1 MRLAQRRKEGLFYF
15 TVEQRAG
22 KTPGGEV
29 EMCVFSSH
37 ECEGIQVLQR
47 SLYFDEQ
54 SLQHIDNFCKEF
66 AYDAHYRE
74 ICIRG
79 TAHWCRV
86 ARFYELNARIIIE
99 DQMVPTKDIDATCKE
114 LFHFIRRDL
123 SKIESHPEYK
133 REMARISQGE
143 ETALHHALALLAK
156 VSQVKIASAC
166 QGSSSIQLADRHI
179 VLPSCHSEKAAVH
192 FTSLPASFLRYLQS
206 GPLGQQHLARLEPAM
221 VSSTRVC
228 HNRSFIRLLTE
239 STLAYLR
246 KYGSHPSTS
255 SHHRK

>member
-1 MRLAQRRKEGLFYF
+1 MRLTQRRKEGSFYF
-15 TVEQRAG
+15 VVEQHAG
-22 KTPGGEV
+22 RTPGGEV
-29 EMCVFSSH
+29 EMCVFSSN
-37 ECEGIQVLQR
+37 EGEGIQLLQR

-86 ARFYELNARIIIE
+86 ARLYELNARIIIE
-99 DQMVPTKDIDATCKE
+99 DKKVQPKNINETCKE

-123 SKIESHPEYK
+123 DKIESHPEYK
-133 REMARISQGE
+133 SEMARISQGKE
-143 ETALHHALALLAK
+143 IALHDALALLAK
-156 VSQVKIASAC
+156 VSQLEIASAC
-166 QGSSSIQLADRHI
+166 QGSSSIQLGDRQI
-179 VLPSCHSEKAAVH
+179 FLPSCHSERAAVS
-192 FTSLPASFLRYLQS
+192 FTALPASFLRYLQS
-206 GPLGQQHLARLEPAM
+206 GPLGQQHLARLEPTM
-221 VSSTRVC
+221 VSSIRVF
-228 HNRSFIRLLTE
+228 HNRSFIRLLTA

-255 SHHRK
+255 PRHRK